1 MCESGG
7 DQRMKKRK
15 PLEGIKIL
23 ELGNLVAAPFA
34 GKILSEFGAEV
45 IKVEEPKTG
54 DPLRNWRVMH
64 NDTSVW
70 WYVQSRNKKSITV
83 NLRDPEG
90 QQIIRQLS
98 EKVDVVLENFKPG
111 TLERWGLGLEDLQ
124 KVNPSIIMTRVS
136 GYGQTGPY
144 REKPGF
150 GSVAEAIGGLRYL
163 TGYPDLPPV
172 RVGIALGD
180 LVAGL
185 YAVIGTLIALRA
197 RDEDAQKRGQ
207 LVDVA
212 LYESVFSLLEG
223 ILPEYDLTGVV
234 RERTGSTLPGIA
246 PSNTYE
252 CADGKH
258 LVIGGNGDKIFQRLM
273 KAIGRED
280 LAYDPIYASN
290 QGRADN
296 VDFID
301 AIIEDWTKKHPLKEA
316 QRILD
321 EVSVPVGP
329 IYGIKEIVED
339 EQYKAR
345 EMLQEIEL
353 PDGKKVLVPGVVPKL
368 SETPGEINWSGPSLG
383 QHNEEIYTEFMNFS
397 FEEFKKLKE
406 QGVI

>member
-1 MCESGG
+1 MS
-7 DQRMKKRK
+7 KRK

-34 GKILSEFGAEV
+34 GKIFSEFGAEV
-45 IKVEEPKTG
+45 IKVEEPAKG

-64 NDTSVW
+64 NNTSLW

-83 NLRDPEG
+83 NMRDEQG
-90 QQIIRQLS
+90 QKLIRKIAA
-98 EKVDVVLENFKPG
+98 KVDVVLENFKPG
-111 TLERWGLGLEDLQ
+111 TLERWGLGLEDLR

-150 GSVAEAIGGLRYL
+150 GSVAEAIGGLRFL

-172 RVGIALGD
+172 RVGIAIGD

-185 YAVIGTLIALRA
+185 YAVIGTLMALRA
-197 RDEDAQKRGQ
+197 RETNPDKKGQ

-223 ILPEYDLTGVV
+223 ILPEYDLTGLV
-234 RERTGSTLPGIA
+234 RERTGTTLPGIA

-252 CADGKH
+252 CADGNH
-258 LVIGGNGDKIFQRLM
+258 VVIGGNGDKIFQRLM
-273 KAIGRED
+273 TAIGRED
-280 LAYDPIYASN
+280 LANDSNYATN
-290 QGRADN
+290 QGRAAN
-296 VDFID
+296 VKFID
-301 AIIEDWTKKHPLKEA
+301 HTIEQWTKKYPLKHV
-316 QRILD
+316 QKILD
-321 EVSVPVGP
+321 DASVPVGP

-339 EQYKAR
+339 EHYKER
-345 EMLQEIEL
+345 GMLQEVEL
-353 PDGKKVLVPGVVPKL
+353 PDGKKVLVPGIVPKL
-368 SETPGEINWSGPSLG
+368 SETPGEIKWNGPKLG
-383 QHNEEIYTEFMNFS
+383 EHNEEIFKEYMDFT
-397 FEEFKKLKE
+397 FEDFKNLKE

>member
-1 MCESGG
+1 MMS
-7 DQRMKKRK
+7 KKK

-23 ELGNLVAAPFA
+23 ELGNLVAAPYA
-34 GKILSEFGAEV
+34 GKLFAEFGAEV
-45 IKVEEPKTG
+45 IKVEEPKNG

-83 NLRDPEG
+83 NMRDKEG
-90 QQIIRQLS
+90 QQIIKHLAK
-98 EKVDVVLENFKPG
+98 KVDVVLENFKPG
-111 TLERWGLGLEDLQ
+111 TLEKWGLGLEDLREL
-124 KVNPSIIMTRVS
+124 NPSIIMTRVS

-180 LVAGL
+180 LTAGL
-185 YAVIGTLIALRA
+185 YAVIGTLMALRA
-197 RDEDAQKRGQ
+197 RDQDPDKKGQ

-223 ILPEYDLTGVV
+223 ILSEYDLTGAV

-258 LVIGGNGDKIFQRLM
+258 LVIGGNGDGIFKRLM
-273 KAIGRED
+273 TAIGRED
-280 LAYDPIYASN
+280 IANDPTYATN

-296 VDFID
+296 VEFID
-301 AIIEDWTKKHPLKEA
+301 SIIEEWTMQYPLKEA

-329 IYGIKEIVED
+329 IYGIKEIVAD

-345 EMLQEIEL
+345 EMLQEVEL
-353 PDGKKVLVPGVVPKL
+353 PDGKKVLVPGIVPKL
-368 SETPGEINWSGPSLG
+368 SETPGEINWNGPRLG
-383 QHNEEIYTEFMNFS
+383 EHNEEIFTEFLNFS
-397 FEEFKKLKE
+397 FEDFKNLKE

>member
-1 MCESGG
+1 MP
-7 DQRMKKRK
+7 KKK
-15 PLEGIKIL
+15 PLEGVKIL

-34 GKILSEFGAEV
+34 GKLFAEFGAEV
-45 IKVEEPKTG
+45 IKVEEPKKG
-54 DPLRNWRVMH
+54 DPLRNWRIMH

-83 NLRDPEG
+83 NMRDEQG
-90 QQIIRQLS
+90 QKIIKELAG
-98 EKVDVVLENFKPG
+98 KVDVVLENFKPG
-111 TLERWGLGLEDLQ
+111 TLEKWGLGLENLRD
-124 KVNPSIIMTRVS
+124 VNPSIIMTRVS

-180 LVAGL
+180 LTAGL
-185 YAVIGTLIALRA
+185 YAVIGTLLALRA
-197 RDEDAQKRGQ
+197 REQSQDKRGQ

-223 ILPEYDLTGVV
+223 ILPEYDLTGAV

-252 CADGKH
+252 CADGNH
-258 LVIGGNGDKIFQRLM
+258 LVIGGNGDGIFKRLM
-273 KAIGRED
+273 TAIGRED
-280 LAYDPIYASN
+280 LANDPTYSTN

-296 VDFID
+296 VEFID
-301 AIIEDWTKKHPLKEA
+301 VTIEQWTKQYPLKEA

-321 EVSVPVGP
+321 GVSVPVGP

-353 PDGKKVLVPGVVPKL
+353 PDGKKVLVPGIVPKL
-368 SETPGEINWSGPSLG
+368 SDTPGEIKWNGPRLG
-383 QHNEEIYTEFMNFS
+383 EHNEEIYSDYLNFS
-397 FEEFKKLKE
+397 FEDFKKLKE

>member
-1 MCESGG
+1 
-7 DQRMKKRK
+7 MKKRK

-301 AIIEDWTKKHPLKEA
+301 SIIEDWTKKHPLKEA

-345 EMLQEIEL
+345 EMLHEIEL

>member
-1 MCESGG
+1 MS
-7 DQRMKKRK
+7 KRK
-15 PLEGIKIL
+15 PLDGIKIL

-45 IKVEEPKTG
+45 IKVEEPTKG
-54 DPLRNWRVMH
+54 DPLRSWRVMH
-64 NDTSVW
+64 NNTSVW

-83 NLRDPEG
+83 NMRDAEG
-90 QQIIRQLS
+90 QQIIKQLA

-111 TLERWGLGLEDLQ
+111 TLEKWGLGLEDLQ
-124 KVNPSIIMTRVS
+124 KINASLIMTRVS

-185 YAVIGTLIALRA
+185 YAVIGTLMALRA
-197 RDEDAQKRGQ
+197 RDEDAEKKGQ

-223 ILPEYDLTGVV
+223 VLPEYDLTGVV

-273 KAIGRED
+273 TAIGRKD
-280 LAYDPIYASN
+280 LANNPIYSSN

-301 AIIEDWTKKHPLKEA
+301 ATIEEWTKRHPLREA
-316 QRILD
+316 QQILD
-321 EVSVPVGP
+321 DVSVPVGP

-368 SETPGEINWSGPSLG
+368 SETPGEIKWSGPSLG
-383 QHNEEIYTEFMNFS
+383 EHNEEIYTEFMNFS
-397 FEEFKKLKE
+397 FEKFKKLKE

>member
-1 MCESGG
+1 MS
-7 DQRMKKRK
+7 KRK
-15 PLEGIKIL
+15 PLDGIKIL

-34 GKILSEFGAEV
+34 GKILAEFGAEV
-45 IKVEEPKTG
+45 IKVEEPTKG

-64 NDTSVW
+64 KETSVW

-83 NLRDPEG
+83 NMRDPEG
-90 QQIIRQLS
+90 QNIIKQLA

-111 TLERWGLGLEDLQ
+111 TLEKWGLGLEDLQ

-150 GSVAEAIGGLRYL
+150 GSVAEAFGGIRYL

-185 YAVIGTLIALRA
+185 YAVIGTLMALRA
-197 RDEDAQKRGQ
+197 REEDEQKKGQ

-252 CADGKH
+252 CSDDKH

-273 KAIGRED
+273 TAIGRED
-280 LAYDPIYASN
+280 LANDPIFSSN

-296 VDFID
+296 VEFID
-301 AIIEDWTKKHPLKEA
+301 ATIEEWTKTQTLKEA
-316 QRILD
+316 QQLLD

-329 IYGIKEIVED
+329 IYNIKEIIED
-339 EQYKAR
+339 EQYQAR
-345 EMLQEIEL
+345 EMLQQIEL
-353 PDGKKVLVPGVVPKL
+353 PDGKKILVPGVVPKL
-368 SETPGEINWSGPSLG
+368 SETPGEIKWSGPSLG
-383 QHNEEIYTEFMNFS
+383 EHNKEIYTEFMNFS

-406 QGVI
+406 QGVV

>member
-1 MCESGG
+1 ML
-7 DQRMKKRK
+7 KKK
-15 PLEGIKIL
+15 PLEGVKIL

-34 GKILSEFGAEV
+34 GKLFAEFGAEV
-45 IKVEEPKTG
+45 IKVEEPKKG
-54 DPLRNWRVMH
+54 DPLRNWRVMYK
-64 NDTSVW
+64 DTSVW

-83 NLRDPEG
+83 NMRDEQG
-90 QQIIRQLS
+90 QKIIKQLA

-111 TLERWGLGLEDLQ
+111 TLERWGLGLENLRE
-124 KVNPSIIMTRVS
+124 VNPSIIMTRIS

-150 GSVAEAIGGLRYL
+150 GSVAESIGGLRYL

-172 RVGIALGD
+172 RVGIAIGD
-180 LVAGL
+180 LTAGL
-185 YAVIGTLIALRA
+185 YAVIGTLLALRA
-197 RDEDAQKRGQ
+197 RDQHPERKGQ

-223 ILPEYDLTGVV
+223 ILPEYDLTGVE

-258 LVIGGNGDKIFQRLM
+258 LVIGGNGDGIFKRLM
-273 KAIGRED
+273 TAIGRED
-280 LAYDPIYASN
+280 LANDPTYSTN
-290 QGRADN
+290 QGRANN
-296 VDFID
+296 VKFID
-301 AIIEDWTKKHPLKEA
+301 DTIEQWTKQYPLKEA
-316 QRILD
+316 QQILD
-321 EVSVPVGP
+321 DVSVPVGP

-345 EMLQEIEL
+345 DMLLEIEL
-353 PDGKKVLVPGVVPKL
+353 PDGKKVLVPGIVPKL
-368 SETPGEINWSGPSLG
+368 SDTPGEIKWNGPSLG
-383 QHNEEIYTEFMNFS
+383 EHNKEIYSEYLNFS
-397 FEEFKKLKE
+397 FEDFKNLKE